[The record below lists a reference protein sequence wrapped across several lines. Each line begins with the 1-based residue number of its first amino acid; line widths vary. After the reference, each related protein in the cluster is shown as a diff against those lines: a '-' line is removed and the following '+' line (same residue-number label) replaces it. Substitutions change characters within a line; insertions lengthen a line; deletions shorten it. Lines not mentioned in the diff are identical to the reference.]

1 MAVKEIN
8 AGPTKA
14 FFVDMLTRD
23 IDLADA
29 ILDLLD
35 NCVDGILRELEK
47 ETAKAKSKG
56 KRKQAQDRNGR
67 PYEGY
72 WAKIT
77 ATPDK
82 FEIWDNCGGISQ
94 KLAEESAFMLGRP
107 DVQRDAKIETVG
119 MYGIGMKRA
128 IFKMGKQCTVTSQPD
143 TGAYKVEITPE
154 WLADDEDWKLP
165 LDDNAKG
172 LKENGTRIAVS
183 NLNPP
188 IKRQFDARRKSS
200 FIDDLKKEISQLYA
214 QIIEKGF
221 KVTVNGKPI
230 DPVDLHMLIP
240 KQRPKPGAA
249 AIEPYVFVADLKG
262 VHVELAVGFYRPL
275 AKEQE
280 LDEELTQ
287 RRTRDDAG
295 WTVICN
301 DRVVLHNDKSMITGW
316 GTGGVPSYHN
326 QFICIAGI
334 VSFRSCDSMELP
346 LNTTKRGLNTSS
358 EVYLLVV
365 DQMREGL
372 KKFTSF
378 TNKWKRREAETDA
391 EFENLQQV
399 KSTDVPTLV
408 PDSEM
413 KPVHKFARQGLGN
426 AKRRSPELPK
436 PPSKTQTRRV
446 CFSADQSEIEV
457 VADHFFGDAA
467 TDRSVVGRRCFDEA
481 LEQAKKS

>member
-23 IDLADA
+23 IDLDDA

-47 ETAKAKSKG
+47 AKAKSK
-56 KRKQAQDRNGR
+56 RKKMQAQDKNGR
-67 PYEGY
+67 PYDGY

-82 FEIWDNCGGISQ
+82 FEIRDNCGGISQ
-94 KLAEESAFMLGRP
+94 KIAEESAFMLGRP
-107 DVQRDAKIETVG
+107 DLQRDAKIETVG

-128 IFKMGKQCTVTSQPD
+128 IFKMGKQCTVTSQPE

-154 WLADDEDWKLP
+154 WLANDNDWKLP
-165 LDDNAKG
+165 LYDGVRA
-172 LKENGTRIAVS
+172 LKENGTRIVVS
-183 NLNPP
+183 NLKPA
-188 IKRQFDARRKSS
+188 IKRQFSESKSI
-200 FIDDLKKEISQLYA
+200 FIDDLKKNISKLYA
-214 QIIEKGF
+214 RIIEKGF
-221 KVTVNGKPI
+221 KVTVNGKTI
-230 DPVDLHMLIP
+230 TPVDLHMLIP
-240 KQRPKPGAA
+240 KQRPKPGVA
-249 AIEPYVFVADLKG
+249 AIEPYVFVADLNH
-262 VHVELAVGFYRPL
+262 VRVELAVGFYRPL

-280 LDEELTQ
+280 LEEELTQ
-287 RRTRDDAG
+287 RRTRDDSG

-301 DRVVLHNDKSMITGW
+301 DRVVLHNDKSIITGW

-334 VSFRSCDSMELP
+334 ISFRSCDSMKLP
-346 LNTTKRGLNTSS
+346 LNTTKRGLDMSS
-358 EVYLLVV
+358 EVYLLVL

-378 TNKWKRREAETDA
+378 TNKWKRREEETDA
-391 EFENLQQV
+391 EFATLQKV
-399 KSTDVPTLV
+399 KSIDVATLV
-408 PDSEM
+408 SDSEM
-413 KPVHKFARQGLGN
+413 KPVHKFARQGLGE

-436 PPSKTQTRRV
+436 PPRSTQTRRV
-446 CFSADQSEIEV
+446 CFSAEQSEIEL
-457 VADHFFGDAA
+457 VADYLFGDAT
-467 TDRSVVGRRCFDEA
+467 TDKSIVARRCFDES
-481 LEQAKKS
+481 LQQAKE